1 MGFQTLRMIP
11 DCLKKIRNR
20 PKLNLDVDFFLN
32 QIWPEVPRRFPEVL
46 RKDTEEFQNIDK
58 TCWNI
63 PILRIP
69 LSEPFR
75 GLVDGRS

>member
-1 MGFQTLRMIP
+1 MIP

-20 PKLNLDVDFFLN
+20 PKLNLDVDFFFN

-58 TCWNI
+58 TC
-63 PILRIP
+63 
-69 LSEPFR
+69 
-75 GLVDGRS
+75 